1 MKITQQVWEFSE
13 PVVQAHGCSLWDV
26 EYIREGGEWFLRLYI
41 DKEGGVNISDCE
53 AISRA
58 IDPILDE
65 KDPIPDSYSFEVCSA
80 GLERQLKRPSDF
92 ERFMGSSVTVRLYTA
107 KDGAKEH
114 TGILTG
120 YDGGAVGRVSGT
132 PEKGLN
138 LDVARRLAAI
148 LEAQG
153 AQIVMTRTDDY
164 ALCDEHPPIRKKLQ
178 DMQRRAAI
186 IEQSGAQM
194 VLSIH
199 MNEYAGRSQ
208 SGPQVFYREGCPAG
222 RLLAGAIQ
230 EAMNETL
237 APKKKRSALGG
248 DYYILTL
255 GRPSV
260 LVECGFLSNA
270 GEEALLLTADY
281 RQRVAQAI
289 ARGIWAWANLPEE
302 KPEALP
308 AVERGGE
315 AEAET

>member
-1 MKITQQVWEFSE
+1 MKKLIGIMLAVCMIVPLAAGCGKKEEPQPSGAAPTQTAVSTGRDPLNGSE
-13 PVVQAHGCSLWDV
+13 TISEYKPVIAMIDNSEAARPQERGALAGCVIALDAGHG
-26 EYIREGGEWFLRLYI
+26 
-41 DKEGGVNISDCE
+41 
-53 AISRA
+53 
-58 IDPILDE
+58 
-65 KDPIPDSYSFEVCSA
+65 
-80 GLERQLKRPSDF
+80 
-92 ERFMGSSVTVRLYTA
+92 
-107 KDGAKEH
+107 
-114 TGILTG
+114 G

-270 GEEALLLTADY
+270 SEEALLLTADY

>member
-1 MKITQQVWEFSE
+1 MGIRGKTGDNRRKSSTKRLQKNKIGGGYKFYGATAASFGHGPHISGGESERGAAMKSGTAKRIWLAASALCTALLFACAGENAVQTFAARTQQTETAQTQREE
-13 PVVQAHGCSLWDV
+13 PLSGFVIALDAGHG
-26 EYIREGGEWFLRLYI
+26 
-41 DKEGGVNISDCE
+41 
-53 AISRA
+53 
-58 IDPILDE
+58 
-65 KDPIPDSYSFEVCSA
+65 
-80 GLERQLKRPSDF
+80 
-92 ERFMGSSVTVRLYTA
+92 
-107 KDGAKEH
+107 
-114 TGILTG
+114 G

-138 LDVARRLAAI
+138 LDVARRLEAI

-153 AQIVMTRTDDY
+153 ARIVMTRTDDY
-164 ALCDEHPPIRKKLQ
+164 ALCDDDPPIRKKLQ
-178 DMQRRAAI
+178 DMQRRAAL
-186 IEQSGAQM
+186 IEQGGAQL

-230 EAMNETL
+230 DAMNENLSPQKT
-237 APKKKRSALGG
+237 RTALGG

-255 GRPSV
+255 GVPSV

-270 GEEALLLTADY
+270 KEEALLLTEAY

-289 ARGIWAWANLPEE
+289 ASGVLAWAGLPEE

-308 AVERGGE
+308 AVDRSGE
-315 AEAET
+315 AHAET

>member
-1 MKITQQVWEFSE
+1 MRERTMKGAWLAASALCTVLLLACAGENAVQTFHAQTRQSE
-13 PVVQAHGCSLWDV
+13 AARPQERGALAGCVIALDAGHG
-26 EYIREGGEWFLRLYI
+26 
-41 DKEGGVNISDCE
+41 
-53 AISRA
+53 
-58 IDPILDE
+58 
-65 KDPIPDSYSFEVCSA
+65 
-80 GLERQLKRPSDF
+80 
-92 ERFMGSSVTVRLYTA
+92 
-107 KDGAKEH
+107 
-114 TGILTG
+114 G

-270 GEEALLLTADY
+270 DEEALLLTADY

>member
-1 MKITQQVWEFSE
+1 
-13 PVVQAHGCSLWDV
+13 
-26 EYIREGGEWFLRLYI
+26 
-41 DKEGGVNISDCE
+41 
-53 AISRA
+53 
-58 IDPILDE
+58 
-65 KDPIPDSYSFEVCSA
+65 
-80 GLERQLKRPSDF
+80 
-92 ERFMGSSVTVRLYTA
+92 
-107 KDGAKEH
+107 
-114 TGILTG
+114 
-120 YDGGAVGRVSGT
+120 
-132 PEKGLN
+132 
-138 LDVARRLAAI
+138 
-148 LEAQG
+148 
-153 AQIVMTRTDDY
+153 MT
-164 ALCDEHPPIRKKLQ
+164 
-178 DMQRRAAI
+178 
-186 IEQSGAQM
+186 

-289 ARGIWAWANLPEE
+289 AQGIWAWANLPEE

-308 AVERGGE
+308 AVERGSE
-315 AEAET
+315 AAAET